1 MTHSAISKLV
11 ELKKQ
16 HYRSEYPNMPEHT
29 LPTPKYSDKTANG
42 LTKCVID
49 FITLSG
55 GMAERISN
63 TGRYVDGRV
72 EYTDVLGHTREFGSV
87 KWIKGSG
94 TLGTAD
100 ISAVV
105 NGKTIKIEIKIGK
118 DRQSEHQKKY
128 QESVERAGGEYWIVC
143 NFEEFYNRFLN
154 INN

>member
-16 HYRSEYPNMPEHT
+16 HYRTEYPNMPEHT

-72 EYTDVLGHTREFGSV
+72 KYTDVLGHTREFGSG

-105 NGKTIKIEIKIGK
+105 KGKTIKIEIKIGK

-128 QESVERAGGEYWIVC
+128 QEMIERAGGEYWIVC
-143 NFEEFYNRFLN
+143 NFEEFYNRFN
-154 INN
+154 QH

>member
-1 MTHSAISKLV
+1 MTPSAISKLL

-16 HYRSEYPNMPEHT
+16 HYRTEYPNMPEHT

-72 EYTDVLGHTREFGSV
+72 KYIDVLGHTREFGSG

-105 NGKTIKIEIKIGK
+105 KGKTIKIEIKIGK

-128 QESVERAGGEYWIVC
+128 QEMIERAGGEYWIVK
-143 NFEEFYNRFLN
+143 NFEEFYNRFN
-154 INN
+154 QH